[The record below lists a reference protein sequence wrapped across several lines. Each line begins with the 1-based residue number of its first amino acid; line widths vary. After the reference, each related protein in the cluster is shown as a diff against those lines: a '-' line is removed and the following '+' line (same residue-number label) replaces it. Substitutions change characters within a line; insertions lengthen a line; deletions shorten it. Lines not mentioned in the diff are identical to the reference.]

1 MRHGRA
7 APPVLATLA
16 VAKYLADQ
24 PAGLSLLP
32 NSPTVAHRLPCAP
45 PGPSFGGAMPGFLE
59 GQWRPYLP
67 LLDDLSAREALDELA
82 ALVLVS
88 DVGP

>member
-32 NSPTVAHRLPCAP
+32 NSPTGAHRLPCAP
-45 PGPSFGGAMPGFLE
+45 PGPAFGGGLPGFLE

-88 DVGP
+88 AVP